1 MRWMEMRPTATLGCE
16 LGTATRSVK
25 KTVQVVLIMSAQKE
39 VDQRGGKCGVV
50 HLGQLYTA
58 W

>member
-1 MRWMEMRPTATLGCE
+1 MEMRPTATLGCE